1 VVGKAGLKA
10 GLIGM
15 VILVV
20 MTLLNQFVLLPISQ
34 VFTWISC
41 GINLLIYVGIGVL
54 AAFFLVPPRA
64 PGQGAGAGA
73 IAGLISGVVS
83 SAVGVAILF
92 AQMASGQGI
101 PGVDPQQMQ
110 QLTESGMDP
119 AILVASGSIGA
130 LCGLAIGI
138 GLTAIGGAIFA
149 AVKPD

>member
-34 VFTWISC
+34 VFSWISC
-41 GINLLIYVGIGVL
+41 GVNLLVYVGMGVL
-54 AAFFLVPPRA
+54 AGFFLLPPRT

-73 IAGLISGVVS
+73 IAGLLSGVVS
-83 SAVGVAILF
+83 SAIGAAILF
-92 AQMASGQGI
+92 AQVSSGQGI

-119 AILVASGSIGA
+119 MVLVVSGSAGA
-130 LCGLAIGI
+130 VCGLAIGV
-138 GLTAIGGAIFA
+138 GLAAVGGAVFA
-149 AVKPD
+149 SVKSD